1 MKTKAAVLA
10 SCFRRDW
17 RIARSYRLAF
27 VLRLLGTVFQVVV
40 FFFISQLVGVAQH
53 PALTAYEGNY
63 FAYVLIGLAFQRFFN
78 LSLAGYA
85 TGLTEAQQTGTLEAQ
100 AVLPVSLPWLV
111 AGSNL
116 WPYLYATAETILYL
130 LLGAVLGAPL
140 AGANLLGAS
149 LVTLLACF
157 AISGL
162 GLMGAAVILVYKRGN
177 AVAWG
182 VEAAAALLSGV
193 FFPPEL
199 LPAPLPQLSAL
210 LPQTHALV
218 GLRAALL
225 EGAPTTALWPQLAIL
240 ALFSLVLL
248 PIGILTLN
256 WSYRQAQ
263 MKGSLAQY

>member
-1 MKTKAAVLA
+1 MKTELAVLA
-10 SCFRRDW
+10 ASFRRDW

-40 FFFISQLVGVAQH
+40 FFFISRLVGVAQH
-53 PALTAYEGNY
+53 PALAAYGGNY

-85 TGLTEAQQTGTLEAQ
+85 SALTEAQQTGTFEAQ
-100 AVLPVSLPWLV
+100 AVLPVSLPWLA

-130 LLGAVLGAPL
+130 LLGVVLGAPL
-140 AGANLLGAS
+140 AGANLWAAALVTVLAS
-149 LVTLLACF
+149 L
-157 AISGL
+157 AISGP
-162 GLMGAAVILVYKRGN
+162 GLMGAALILLYKRGN

-199 LPAPLPQLSAL
+199 LPPPLARLSVL
-210 LPQTHALV
+210 LPQTHALE

-225 EGAPTTALWPQLAIL
+225 GAAPTAELWPQLAAL
-240 ALFSLVLL
+240 TLFSLVLL
-248 PIGILTLN
+248 PAGVLALN
-256 WSYRQAQ
+256 LSYRRAQ
-263 MKGSLAQY
+263 IKGSLAQY